1 MEGLFAERLR
11 RFPLW
16 RPLNDRDF
24 RLLFVGQSVSLF
36 GDQFYLV
43 ALTWLTLQLTGS
55 GFALGTVLMVGG
67 GARAVFELVGGA
79 LSDRLSLR
87 AILLISNVVRA
98 IVSALITTVVL
109 LGLARLWHLIVLSLV
124 FGLVDAFFQP
134 AFLAFIPRLIDK
146 DQLTA
151 GNALMRGTNRL
162 MGMLGPAAAGL
173 VLYSVGLTV
182 AFALD
187 TVTFVFAAVTVW
199 LMGERKL
206 PPSPESGSEREA
218 EPAGLK
224 GLLAS
229 ISDGL
234 KYAWRDPIIRT
245 LLVFVTAVE
254 FSFVGA
260 AGVGLAVLANNRF
273 GGGGA
278 TSEGGVAFATILSA
292 LGAGALIG
300 MIVAGSIEP
309 PKRRGKL
316 VVALSFMLGT
326 GLVLLGFAPNV
337 ATASIVFGLV
347 GMGGGMANI
356 IILAWMQSRTDP
368 HMLGRVMAVVMFTVS
383 VIEPLSLAL
392 AGLIADFNVTLVFVV
407 AGAIVLATG
416 ALSLTSRTMRT
427 SD

>member
-16 RPLNDRDF
+16 RPLTDRDF

-109 LGLARLWHLIVLSLV
+109 LGLTRLWHLIVLSLV

-146 DQLTA
+146 DRLTA

-162 MGMLGPAAAGL
+162 MGMVGPAAAGL
-173 VLYSVGLTV
+173 VLFSVSLTA

-206 PPSPESGSEREA
+206 PALTESGSEAEA
-218 EPAGLK
+218 EPARFK
-224 GLLAS
+224 GLLTS

-245 LLVFVTAVE
+245 LLAFVTAVE

-260 AGVGLAVLANNRF
+260 AGVGVAVLANKRF
-273 GGGGA
+273 GGGEA

-300 MIVAGSIEP
+300 MIVAGSIET
-309 PKRRGKL
+309 PKRRGRL
-316 VVALSFMLGT
+316 VVALSFMLGI
-326 GLVLLGFAPNV
+326 GLVLLGFSRDV
-337 ATASIVFGLV
+337 VTASVVFGLV
-347 GMGGGMANI
+347 GLGGGMANI

-368 HMLGRVMAVVMFTVS
+368 RMLGRVMAVVMFTVS
-383 VIEPLSLAL
+383 VIEPLSFAL
-392 AGLIADFNVTLVFVV
+392 AGLIADFNVTLLFAAAGSVV
-407 AGAIVLATG
+407 LITG
-416 ALSLTSRTMRT
+416 ALSLTSKTLRT

>member
-16 RPLNDRDF
+16 RPLTDRDF

-67 GARAVFELVGGA
+67 AARAVFELVGGA

-98 IVSALITTVVL
+98 IVSALIATVVL
-109 LGLARLWHLIVLSLV
+109 LGLTRLWHLIVLSLV

-146 DQLTA
+146 TQLTA

-162 MGMLGPAAAGL
+162 MGMIGPAAAAL
-173 VLYSVGLTV
+173 VLYSVGLTA

-187 TVTFVFAAVTVW
+187 TGTFVFAAVTVW
-199 LMGERKL
+199 LMGDRKL
-206 PPSPESGSEREA
+206 PASTEFASETEA
-218 EPAGLK
+218 EPARLK
-224 GLLAS
+224 GLLGS
-229 ISDGL
+229 IGEGI

-245 LLVFVTAVE
+245 LLLFVSAVE

-260 AGVGLAVLANNRF
+260 SGVGLAVLANKRF
-273 GGGGA
+273 GGGEA
-278 TSEGGVAFATILSA
+278 TSGGVAFATILSA

-300 MIVAGSIEP
+300 MIVAGSIET

-316 VVALSFMLGT
+316 VAALSFMLGI
-326 GLVLLGFAPNV
+326 GLVLLGFSPDV
-337 ATASIVFGLV
+337 VTASIVFGLV
-347 GMGGGMANI
+347 GLGGGMANI

-392 AGLIADFNVTLVFVV
+392 AGLIADFNVTLMFAAAGGVLLITGVV
-407 AGAIVLATG
+407 SLA
-416 ALSLTSRTMRT
+416 SRTMRT